1 VSADV
6 PSRRM
11 ILEEPWS
18 FSFWEEADGA
28 LVLEVVCGTVGMFEV
43 RVRFSDEQR
52 ATYAREGEAFVRR
65 LARAVN
71 DAPDAF
77 LPRATTR
84 PRRP

>member
-1 VSADV
+1 MSAGPAV
-6 PSRRM
+6 RRM

-18 FSFWEEADGA
+18 FSFWEEPDGA
-28 LVLEVVCGTVGMFEV
+28 LVLEVLCGTVGVFEV
-43 RVRFSDEQR
+43 RVRFTEEQR
-52 ATYAREGEAFVRR
+52 SAYAREGAGFVRR
-65 LARAVN
+65 LARAVK

>member
-1 VSADV
+1 
-6 PSRRM
+6 M

-18 FSFWEEADGA
+18 FSFWEEPDGA
-28 LVLEVVCGTVGMFEV
+28 LVLEVLCGTVGVFEV
-43 RVRFSDEQR
+43 RVRFTEEQR
-52 ATYAREGEAFVRR
+52 SAYAREGEGFVRR
-65 LARAVN
+65 LARAVK

>member
-1 VSADV
+1 VSAGPAV
-6 PSRRM
+6 RRM

-18 FSFWEEADGA
+18 FSFWEEPDGA
-28 LVLEVVCGTVGMFEV
+28 LVLEVLCGTVGVFEV
-43 RVRFSDEQR
+43 RVRFTEEQR
-52 ATYAREGEAFVRR
+52 SAYAREGAGFVRR
-65 LARAVN
+65 LARAVK

>member
-1 VSADV
+1 VSADT

-18 FSFWEEADGA
+18 FSFWEEEDGA
-28 LVLEVVCGTVGMFEV
+28 LVLEVLCGTVGMFEV

-52 ATYAREGEAFVRR
+52 AAYAHEGEAFVRR

-84 PRRP
+84 PHRP

>member
-1 VSADV
+1 MSGGAS
-6 PSRRM
+6 SRRM

-28 LVLEVVCGTVGMFEV
+28 LVLEVLCGTVGTFEV

-52 ATYAREGEAFVRR
+52 AAYAHEGEAFVRR

-84 PRRP
+84 PHRP